1 MQSRSVAVSAIP
13 SNDSQCT
20 PHPSDCACGPCAIH
34 AVCKLARALQRAVDA
49 DCDRIF
55 RLAEPHLLEGTARN
69 RTIIAPPSDKA
80 RRRHL
85 AARAIDR
92 LCGAEPE
99 ARRKLE
105 ESLELSRGYLRKV
118 RQGTMQPS
126 ASLTLLLTILADD
139 GHPIETIRALWDPP
153 TTQAKRRR
161 K

>member
-1 MQSRSVAVSAIP
+1 MQSRTVAVSSIP

-20 PHPSDCACGPCAIH
+20 H
-34 AVCKLARALQRAVDA
+34 
-49 DCDRIF
+49 
-55 RLAEPHLLEGTARN
+55 
-69 RTIIAPPSDKA
+69 
-80 RRRHL
+80 
-85 AARAIDR
+85 R

-118 RQGTMQPS
+118 RQGIMQPS

-139 GHPIETIRALWDPP
+139 AHPIDTIRALWDPP
-153 TTQAKRRR
+153 TIQAKRRR

>member
-1 MQSRSVAVSAIP
+1 MQSGPIAETTIP

-34 AVCKLARALQRAVDA
+34 AVCHLARALQRAVDA

-55 RLAEPHLLEGTARN
+55 RLAEPHLLKGTVRN
-69 RTIIAPPSDKA
+69 RAIIPPPSDKA

-118 RQGTMQPS
+118 RQGMMQPS

-139 GHPIETIRALWDPP
+139 AHPIDTIRALWDPP

>member
-1 MQSRSVAVSAIP
+1 MQSGPIAETTIP

-80 RRRHL
+80 RRLHL

-105 ESLELSRGYLRKV
+105 EALELSRGYLRKV
-118 RQGTMQPS
+118 RQGMMQPS

-139 GHPIETIRALWDPP
+139 GHPIDTIRALWDPP